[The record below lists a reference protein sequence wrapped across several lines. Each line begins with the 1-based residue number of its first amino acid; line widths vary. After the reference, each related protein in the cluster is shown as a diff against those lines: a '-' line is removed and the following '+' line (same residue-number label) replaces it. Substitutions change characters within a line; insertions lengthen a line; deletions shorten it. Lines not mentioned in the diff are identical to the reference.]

1 MRSFGAPGDA
11 LLLLRASLLLLLAQG
26 IPTSRG
32 EGVMRPPMERPSAHH
47 LPSYMMHLYRNFK
60 TNFSRPMDN
69 LERDAVKQAD
79 TVKSLMA
86 KSLTHRHGCWVVTFD
101 LHVLLADK
109 YIQAAQLRI
118 KLPQYQH
125 GSNFTMEVFHL
136 DHDLVGLLTD
146 ASVVNSSQSWRVFNM
161 TKPLLDW
168 LRLKPPAR
176 TRNRRK
182 TTRMKI
188 QKTRRA
194 LSFPDQLAD
203 AGSSRAVQDVSNQA
217 FLVVF
222 SHTGLD
228 KKSRAKASL
237 LRTAEQSKFLS
248 PAEIKR
254 VDWQK
259 RRRSK
264 RGQWQQTA
272 RSLQVLNRGGEKSP
286 CYRVD
291 LIVDF
296 NQIGW
301 GSSIISP
308 KRFNAYRCEGS
319 CQGPLGEDAN
329 PIDHAYMQGLLNYF
343 HPERVVA
350 PCCAPTKMSSLS
362 MLYFDNGQV
371 LLRHH
376 EDMIVEECGCQ

>member
-11 LLLLRASLLLLLAQG
+11 LLRASLLLLMVQG

-32 EGVMRPPMERPSAHH
+32 GGVLRSLIERPSGHH

-60 TNFSRPMDN
+60 SNFSRPLDN

-86 KSLTHRHGCWVVTFD
+86 KRLTHRHGRWVATFD
-101 LHVLLADK
+101 LQVLLADK
-109 YIQAAQLRI
+109 HIQAAQLRI
-118 KLPQYQH
+118 KLPQFHH
-125 GSNFTMEVFHL
+125 GFNFTMEVFHL
-136 DHDLVGLLTD
+136 DHDPVGLLTE
-146 ASVVNSSQSWRVFNM
+146 ASVVTSSQSWRVFNM

-182 TTRMKI
+182 TRHRKI
-188 QKTRRA
+188 QKTRRD
-194 LSFPDQLAD
+194 LSFPDQPVHD
-203 AGSSRAVQDVSNQA
+203 VSSRTAQDVSNQA
-217 FLVVF
+217 YLVVF

-237 LRTAEQSKFLS
+237 LHTAEQSKFLS

-254 VDWQK
+254 VHWPK

-272 RSLQVLNRGGEKSP
+272 RNLQVLNRGGEKPP
-286 CYRVD
+286 CHRVD

-319 CQGPLGEDAN
+319 CRGPLGEDAN
-329 PIDHAYMQGLLNYF
+329 PIDHAYMQSLLNYF